1 MQAAD
6 FSMSACSG
14 LAAFACQHAALRAA
28 CQHASGLSGPRLSA
42 LRLFVERLIVRCV
55 LGSRASEKLPWSGPP
70 ARLLRIVYNFR
81 DDTELEGSTLIGT
94 GPDVNTKKV
103 GVLLILIALLA
114 TVSYLAGCGG
124 AGSGDSSQALEEQQA
139 SRSASPSEQKTEGT
153 GSSGQASGGRLGHPA
168 LGDADAPVV
177 LTEYADYQ

>member
-6 FSMSACSG
+6 FSMSARSG

-42 LRLFVERLIVRCV
+42 FRLFVERLIVRCV

-94 GPDVNTKKV
+94 GPDVYTKKV

-114 TVSYLAGCGG
+114 TVSYLAGC
-124 AGSGDSSQALEEQQA
+124 AGTGSRDSSQSSEGQQA
-139 SRSASPSEQKTEGT
+139 SQTAGPTEPEDEE
-153 GSSGQASGGRLGHPA
+153 SSGGRLGHPRSEMPMR
-168 LGDADAPVV
+168 LWF
-177 LTEYADYQ
+177 

>member
-1 MQAAD
+1 
-6 FSMSACSG
+6 
-14 LAAFACQHAALRAA
+14 
-28 CQHASGLSGPRLSA
+28 
-42 LRLFVERLIVRCV
+42 
-55 LGSRASEKLPWSGPP
+55 
-70 ARLLRIVYNFR
+70 LLRIVYNFR